1 MQYLCSLTTL
11 PHVSFM
17 NYFAP
22 KGDWVH
28 FRRRNVEY
36 IMYFIVDG
44 EMHLKENGTEYVL
57 LPGDVF
63 FLQPYLEH
71 EGTRPAP
78 CAYYFAHFS
87 NLSLLPFDYGEGT
100 ALEIAEHEV
109 AEDTVDG
116 VFDFEHCLL
125 PKHIRVQDEAVRAQI
140 AALFDEGIECRRAH
154 AKNFRVRWACKLL
167 EILTTLT
174 QTAADAK
181 AEAISSALP
190 LRTTGKIAELTSY
203 LDLHYAEKISSA
215 TVETV
220 TEMNFDYLNRTFRR
234 VTGKTVFQYLNRVR
248 INRAKELLT
257 TTDMKMAAIAQL
269 TGFSDE
275 FYLSRQFKKATGVS
289 PAMYARGQYKK

>member
-22 KGDWVH
+22 KGDWMH

-36 IMYFIVDG
+36 IMFFIAEG
-44 EMHLKENGTEYVL
+44 EMYIQENGKEYVL
-57 LPGDVF
+57 RAGDVF

-71 EGTRPAP
+71 VGTRPAK

-87 NLSLLPFDYGEGT
+87 NLSLLPFDAGEGL
-100 ALEIAEHEV
+100 AQEIADHEI

-116 VFDFEHCLL
+116 LFDFEHCML
-125 PKHIRVQDEAVRAQI
+125 PKQIRIRDPEVRAQI
-140 AALFDEGIECRRAH
+140 KALFDEGIEKGRSGV
-154 AKNFRVRWACKLL
+154 KNFRVLWACKLL
-167 EILTTLT
+167 EILTTVARNT
-174 QTAADAK
+174 
-181 AEAISSALP
+181 AEAKTEVISSALP
-190 LRTTGKIAELTSY
+190 TRTMSKVTELTNY
-203 LDLHYAEKISSA
+203 LESHYAEKI
-215 TVETV
+215 TGDLLEEVIG
-220 TEMNFDYLNRTFRR
+220 MNFDYLNRTFRR

-248 INRAKELLT
+248 INRVKELLK
-257 TTDMKMAAIAQL
+257 TTDMKLSEIAAL

-289 PAMYARGQYKK
+289 PVQYSRGQFTN